1 MDYSKLADVYE
12 KLESISSKH
21 GKRDILAELLKDT
34 SMEELE
40 RIVLLAIGQVFPSY
54 SEEELGV
61 AENMMKRAIEKAT
74 GHSGIKVVEEFKK
87 TGDLG
92 LVAEKF
98 VKSKSQATL
107 MRKRLT
113 VERVFESIRKLPDMV
128 GAGSQERKLNII
140 AELVSSAEPKEARY
154 IVRTVLGTLRIGVAE
169 GVVRDAIAKAF
180 NVDAKDVEHAWNMM
194 PDYGEVAKIAKSE
207 GGRGLKDVKIRVG
220 TSVQVLLCEKSPDL
234 ESAIEKFKEA
244 AIEIK
249 YDGARVQIHKD
260 GKDIVLFTRRLENV
274 TKQFPDLI
282 KFANDA
288 VRAKRCILDGEVLG
302 IDKKTG
308 KPLPFQ
314 QLSQRIQRKYDI
326 EKMVRDIP
334 IQVNLFDVLYVDGE
348 VLLEK
353 NLKERRGILEKIV
366 KPIPG
371 KFQFAEQL
379 VTKDLKEAERFYNR
393 ALKLGEEGVIVK
405 NLHSKYQ
412 PGRRVGYWLKV
423 KPIMEPLDLV
433 IIGADWGTGKR
444 ANWLSSYILACRD
457 SNTGKFLECGMMGTG
472 LTDYQFK
479 EMTRKLR
486 LLIVDEHGRSVR
498 LKPHIVFEIGYEEI
512 QRSPK
517 YESGFALR
525 FPRLIRDRSADKGPE
540 DADTLAR
547 LKKLYESQRKIK

>member
-423 KPIMEPLDLV
+423 KPIMEPLDLA

-457 SNTGKFLECGMMGTG
+457 PNTGKFLECGMMGTG

-486 LLIVDEHGRSVR
+486 PLIVDEHGRSVR